1 MEKKETTYPKVTLC
15 DTTYIPDYEEYKE
28 YCEANGFEPQAEG
41 SNDFWDYVSER
52 RSIEYD
58 DFVFNMQ
65 NSTQAQQP
73 CLLTGSCGLW
83 DGIREIMPYKFTNAL
98 SAVIKA
104 YCSCNDII
112 VSQED
117 GIIKVESFHHDG
129 CNRFEIRPLTEHGKQ
144 MLEDDC
150 DGEPISCQLTDDM
163 VGKYDGYLF

>member
-1 MEKKETTYPKVTLC
+1 MDKKETTYPKVTLR

-58 DFVFNMQ
+58 DFVLNMQ

-104 YCSCNDII
+104 YGSCDDLI
-112 VSQED
+112 VSRED
-117 GIIKVESFHHDG
+117 VVIKVESFHHDG
-129 CNRFEIRPLTEHGKQ
+129 CNRFEIRPLTEHGKK

-150 DGEPISCQLTDDM
+150 DGEPISCKLTDDI